1 MICDM
6 KTESEITVDGDLLYK
21 DGQFQI

>member
-6 KTESEITVDGDLLYK
+6 RTESEITVDGDLVYK